1 MSETEF
7 DSKVREITYYL
18 NQKNKDYYFLKKDV
32 PTGIV
37 VEINDI
43 NDNFK
48 NNIFAAFIAFNIIQ
62 GDEGVEGFFINFL
75 RVEKNYNGLGLSKYI
90 IAYFVAYIIDEYNIN
105 DKYISL
111 NNNTNISYNPRKFNF
126 KKLNREIK
134 GLDIPKQLPYSS
146 VLRSGKVRI
155 DKNYWRRMGFKHEID
170 PDDNS
175 MIYTGDINVLY
186 NNLLNQIKR
195 DFGIIGF
202 LRNLIGGDNNT
213 TYETIQ
219 KSNTTTDKKT
229 STNKKS
235 TTNKTTNKKTSTNKK
250 LSTNKKTS
258 TNKKSSTNKKLST
271 NKKTTTDKN
280 STTNKKLKANSKS
293 KSKV

>member
-18 NQKNKDYYFLKKDV
+18 NQKNKDYYFLKRNV

-43 NDNFK
+43 NNPI
-48 NNIFAAFIAFNIIQ
+48 NNTIFLAFIAFNILQ

-75 RVEKNYNGLGLSKYI
+75 KVEKNYSGLGLSKYI
-90 IAYFVAYIIDEYNIN
+90 MAYFVAYIIDEYNIN

-111 NNNTNISYNPRKFNF
+111 NNNTNISYNPRKLNF

-134 GLDIPKQLPYSS
+134 ELDIPNQLPYSS

-155 DKNYWRRMGFKHEID
+155 DKNYWRRMGFEHEID

-175 MIYTGDINVLY
+175 LIYTGDINVLY
-186 NNLLNQIKR
+186 NNLLNKIKR

-202 LRNLIGGDNNT
+202 LKNLIGGDNNT

-219 KSNTTTDKKT
+219 NSNSTTDKKTTTNKKKITDKKTTTDKKT
-229 STNKKS
+229 ITDKKTRTNKKS
-235 TTNKTTNKKTSTNKK
+235 TTNKKKRR
-250 LSTNKKTS
+250 
-258 TNKKSSTNKKLST
+258 
-271 NKKTTTDKN
+271 
-280 STTNKKLKANSKS
+280 NKKLKANSKS

>member
-18 NQKNKDYYFLKKDV
+18 NQKNKDYYFLKRNV

-43 NDNFK
+43 NNPI
-48 NNIFAAFIAFNIIQ
+48 NNTIFLAFIAFNILQ

-75 RVEKNYNGLGLSKYI
+75 KVEKNYSGLGLSKYI
-90 IAYFVAYIIDEYNIN
+90 MAYFVAYIIDEYNIN

-111 NNNTNISYNPRKFNF
+111 NNNTNISYNPRKLNF

-134 GLDIPKQLPYSS
+134 GLDIPNQLPYSS

-155 DKNYWRRMGFKHEID
+155 DKNYWRRMGFEHEID

-175 MIYTGDINVLY
+175 LIYTGDINVLY
-186 NNLLNQIKR
+186 NNLLNKIKR

-202 LRNLIGGDNNT
+202 LKNLIGGDNNT

-219 KSNTTTDKKT
+219 NSNSTTDKKTTTNKKKITDKKTTTDKKT
-229 STNKKS
+229 ITDKKTRTNKKS
-235 TTNKTTNKKTSTNKK
+235 TTNKKKRR
-250 LSTNKKTS
+250 
-258 TNKKSSTNKKLST
+258 
-271 NKKTTTDKN
+271 
-280 STTNKKLKANSKS
+280 NKKLKANSKS

>member
-18 NQKNKDYYFLKKDV
+18 NQKNKDYYFLKRNV

-37 VEINDI
+37 VEINNI
-43 NDNFK
+43 NDPI
-48 NNIFAAFIAFNIIQ
+48 NNTIFLAFIAFNILQ

-75 RVEKNYNGLGLSKYI
+75 KVEKNYSGLGLSKYI
-90 IAYFVAYIIDEYNIN
+90 MAYFVAYIIDEYNIN

-111 NNNTNISYNPRKFNF
+111 NNNTNISYNPRKLNF

-134 GLDIPKQLPYSS
+134 ELDIPNQLPYSS

-155 DKNYWRRMGFKHEID
+155 DKNYWRRMGFEHEID

-175 MIYTGDINVLY
+175 LIYTGDINVLY

-202 LRNLIGGDNNT
+202 LKNLIGGDNNT

-219 KSNTTTDKKT
+219 NSNSTTDKKT
-229 STNKKS
+229 ITDKKTRTNKKS
-235 TTNKTTNKKTSTNKK
+235 TTNKKKRR
-250 LSTNKKTS
+250 
-258 TNKKSSTNKKLST
+258 
-271 NKKTTTDKN
+271 
-280 STTNKKLKANSKS
+280 NKKLKANSKS

>member
-18 NQKNKDYYFLKKDV
+18 NQKNKDYYFLKRNV

-43 NDNFK
+43 NNPI
-48 NNIFAAFIAFNIIQ
+48 NNTIFLAFIAFNILQ

-75 RVEKNYNGLGLSKYI
+75 KVEKNYSGLGLSKYI
-90 IAYFVAYIIDEYNIN
+90 MAYFVAYIIDEYNIN

-111 NNNTNISYNPRKFNF
+111 NNNTNISYNPRKLNF

-134 GLDIPKQLPYSS
+134 ELDIPNQLPYSS

-155 DKNYWRRMGFKHEID
+155 DKNYWRRMGFEHEID

-175 MIYTGDINVLY
+175 LIYTGDINILY
-186 NNLLNQIKR
+186 NNLLNKIKR

-202 LRNLIGGDNNT
+202 LKNLIGGDNNT

-219 KSNTTTDKKT
+219 NSNSTTDKKTTTNKKKITDKKTTTDKKT
-229 STNKKS
+229 ITDKKTRTNKKS
-235 TTNKTTNKKTSTNKK
+235 TTNKKKRR
-250 LSTNKKTS
+250 
-258 TNKKSSTNKKLST
+258 
-271 NKKTTTDKN
+271 
-280 STTNKKLKANSKS
+280 NKKLKANSKS